1 MISVTAL
8 QQNSKTIYVGL
19 LSTLTVFLLMDYIPV
34 LASFSQWVTPPVS
47 LFLGL
52 IFALVYEKEVCFSVV
67 YCFNKLYFLF
77 DQGLGRGLW

>member
-34 LASFSQWVTPPVS
+34 LASFFPVGHSPRIFISGVDICIS
-47 LFLGL
+47 LRTGL
-52 IFALVYEKEVCFSVV
+52 S
-67 YCFNKLYFLF
+67 
-77 DQGLGRGLW
+77 

>member
-34 LASFSQWVTPPVS
+34 LASFSQSNNFV
-47 LFLGL
+47 FC
-52 IFALVYEKEVCFSVV
+52 YR
-67 YCFNKLYFLF
+67 F
-77 DQGLGRGLW
+77 D

>member
-34 LASFSQWVTPPVS
+34 LASFSQWVTPRIFISGVDICIS
-47 LFLGL
+47 LRTGL
-52 IFALVYEKEVCFSVV
+52 S
-67 YCFNKLYFLF
+67 
-77 DQGLGRGLW
+77 

>member
-34 LASFSQWVTPPVS
+34 LASFSQWGHSPRIFISGVDICIS
-47 LFLGL
+47 LRTGL
-52 IFALVYEKEVCFSVV
+52 S
-67 YCFNKLYFLF
+67 
-77 DQGLGRGLW
+77 

>member
-52 IFALVYEKEVCFSVV
+52 IFALVCGQAYPSSIKR
-67 YCFNKLYFLF
+67 FLNICCNI
-77 DQGLGRGLW
+77 L

>member
-34 LASFSQWVTPPVS
+34 LASFSQWVTPP
-47 LFLGL
+47 
-52 IFALVYEKEVCFSVV
+52 Y
-67 YCFNKLYFLF
+67 LYFWVDICISLRT
-77 DQGLGRGLW
+77 GLS

>member
-34 LASFSQWVTPPVS
+34 LASFSQWITPPVLFISGVDICIS
-47 LFLGL
+47 LRTGL
-52 IFALVYEKEVCFSVV
+52 S
-67 YCFNKLYFLF
+67 
-77 DQGLGRGLW
+77 